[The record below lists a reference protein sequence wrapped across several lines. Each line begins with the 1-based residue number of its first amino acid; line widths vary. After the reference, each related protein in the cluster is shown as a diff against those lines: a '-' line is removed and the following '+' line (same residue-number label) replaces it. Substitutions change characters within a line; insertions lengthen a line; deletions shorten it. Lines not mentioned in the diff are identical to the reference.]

1 MRSSAVVLVCLY
13 LKSFVLAQRF
23 GGKSIME
30 HFSPLLL
37 IIQPS
42 MLYELLVLTFNIITG
57 LNE

>member
-30 HFSPLLL
+30 HFPPLLL
-37 IIQPS
+37 IA
-42 MLYELLVLTFNIITG
+42 T
-57 LNE
+57 